1 MTKTNIAASLLPSS
15 SLSPS
20 PSLSPLFPPP
30 FPIPSSASF
39 FHFPFLL
46 PPPHLSLQ
54 TEISRRLF
62 GEGKEELVEGQL
74 HQTNKLEARKQVNR
88 DPSAQTECRHVG
100 PVPTKDLSCI
110 VQPRGW
116 RPQRSVNIA
125 YSFGH
130 PRLINVKH
138 ELVQPSVTPPRPFTI
153 IFAQCKP
160 SKTGKGRL
168 HDSIES

>member
-1 MTKTNIAASLLPSS
+1 MLQAFSHPPPSPPPLPSLPS
-15 SLSPS
+15 FLLLSP
-20 PSLSPLFPPP
+20 FPPP
-30 FPIPSSASF
+30 PPFSIFLSFSLLLTSASRQRSADDCSEKARKNWWRDSF
-39 FHFPFLL
+39 TRPT
-46 PPPHLSLQ
+46 SWRQ
-54 TEISRRLF
+54 
-62 GEGKEELVEGQL
+62 G
-74 HQTNKLEARKQVNR
+74 NKLIEIRLHRQSV
-88 DPSAQTECRHVG
+88 DTWVQY
-100 PVPTKDLSCI
+100 PTKDLSCI

-125 YSFGH
+125 YCFGH